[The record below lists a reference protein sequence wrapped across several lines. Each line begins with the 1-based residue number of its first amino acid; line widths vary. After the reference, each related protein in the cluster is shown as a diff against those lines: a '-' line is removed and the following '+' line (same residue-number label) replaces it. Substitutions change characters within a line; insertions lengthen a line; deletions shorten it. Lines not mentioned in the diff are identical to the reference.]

1 MPCPAT
7 ELGAIVPFVAMQKFK
22 GNGKY
27 SKARDAVDG
36 EDVRV
41 ARSGTACRAPTV
53 GTAKAKKR
61 TTW

>member
-1 MPCPAT
+1 
-7 ELGAIVPFVAMQKFK
+7 MQKFK